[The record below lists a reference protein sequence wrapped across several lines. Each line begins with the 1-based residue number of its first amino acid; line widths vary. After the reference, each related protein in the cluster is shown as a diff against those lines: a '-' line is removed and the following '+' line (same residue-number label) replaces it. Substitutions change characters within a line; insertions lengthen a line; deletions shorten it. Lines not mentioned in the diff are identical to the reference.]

1 MSYKVIEKNE
11 YGVLVIDNDKHKSMS
26 DICSQCKY
34 CDICNDEWMEC
45 IINTYYLPDSEAEK
59 LELENDLKAKN
70 EALIKFLEDNIDCCK
85 IPKDHKDPVDT
96 ATYSMHIAY
105 KSVLEFI
112 KNQK

>member
-1 MSYKVIEKNE
+1 MSYKIIEKNE

-45 IINTYYLPDSEAEK
+45 IINTYYLPDSEVER
-59 LELENDLKAKN
+59 LEFEANLKTKN
-70 EALIKFLEDNIDCCK
+70 EELIKFLEECIRK
-85 IPKDHKDPVDT
+85 SGSIHEDH
-96 ATYSMHIAY
+96 AY
-105 KSVLEFI
+105 NNVLEFI

>member
-45 IINTYYLPDSEAEK
+45 IINTYYLPDSEVEK
-59 LELENDLKAKN
+59 LESENNLKAKN
-70 EALIKFLEDNIDCCK
+70 EALENNLKQTIIDFVKWYREDDMSSYTPEHLAEWYLK
-85 IPKDHKDPVDT
+85 
-96 ATYSMHIAY
+96 
-105 KSVLEFI
+105 I